1 MSAKKCLNTEK
12 TRTIFDQKC
21 PTCGTWMDSEIKIKD
36 DTITYSCSECG
47 LTYTA
52 VQ

>member
-1 MSAKKCLNTEK
+1 MSSKEENK
-12 TRTIFDQKC
+12 RTIFDQKC
-21 PTCGTWMDSEIKIKD
+21 PTCGTWMDTEMEK

-47 LTYTA
+47 LTYKA